1 MSARRRNTGRVK
13 IDFAKLEG
21 IGASQIAGDAL
32 AEAAGCAWTLTRHSA
47 LYRCRDGLY
56 TLCLI
61 WHGPNRETLTK
72 TIRNIEIK
80 LA

>member
-1 MSARRRNTGRVK
+1 MSARRRNIGRVK
-13 IDFAKLEG
+13 IDFAKLEA
-21 IGASQIAGDAL
+21 IGSAQLAGDAL
-32 AEAAGCAWTLTRHSA
+32 AEAMGCAWTLTRHSA

-72 TIRNIEIK
+72 TMRGIRLE

>member
-1 MSARRRNTGRVK
+1 MSARRRNTSRVRMSFEE
-13 IDFAKLEG
+13 IETLSGTKL
-21 IGASQIAGDAL
+21 AGDAL
-32 AEAAGCAWTLTRHSA
+32 AEAMGGVWTLTRHSA
-47 LYRCRDGLY
+47 LYRCRDGLC

-72 TIRNIEIK
+72 TVRGIQLE